1 MLLFTEN
8 CNRLSFS
15 KTRYSTIEEDYYR
28 NPELD
33 KMQSAVLSVVYP
45 IKTSLKIFHLRLKHH
60 QEKSLNEKRQRS
72 RIDALRWYPLDIT
85 GKLHL

>member
-8 CNRLSFS
+8 CNHLSFS
-15 KTRYSTIEEDYYR
+15 KTNYSTIEEDYYR

-33 KMQSAVLSVVYP
+33 KMQSGVLSVLYP